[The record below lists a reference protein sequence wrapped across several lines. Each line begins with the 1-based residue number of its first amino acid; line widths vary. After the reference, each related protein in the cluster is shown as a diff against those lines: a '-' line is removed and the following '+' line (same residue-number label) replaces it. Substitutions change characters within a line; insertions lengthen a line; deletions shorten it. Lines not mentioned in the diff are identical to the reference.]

1 MTFGMLHYIASQ
13 KLTNIYETLTA
24 TIIRVIRKPRA
35 KNQMRYTN
43 TPNKNEVWMDKWTT
57 ALLGRRIDGMMETGE
72 KCNIRRWK
80 KYFLKQW

>member
-1 MTFGMLHYIASQ
+1 MTFRMLHYTASQ

-35 KNQMRYTN
+35 KNQMRYRN

-57 ALLGRRIDGMMETGE
+57 ALLGEENRWNYGNRRKVQYQAVEEI
-72 KCNIRRWK
+72 
-80 KYFLKQW
+80 FS